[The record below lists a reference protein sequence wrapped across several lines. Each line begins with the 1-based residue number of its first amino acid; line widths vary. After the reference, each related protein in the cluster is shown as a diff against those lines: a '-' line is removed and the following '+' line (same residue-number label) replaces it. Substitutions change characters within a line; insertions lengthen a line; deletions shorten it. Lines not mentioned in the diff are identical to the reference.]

1 MLTTKYLLLNTKM
14 IKNYF
19 KTAWRNLKEH
29 KFHTFV
35 NISGLALGL
44 ATAILLL
51 LWVQHER
58 SYDRFHPDYSRI
70 YRFTAQLDVNT
81 VWEGVPG
88 PLAVYAQSLPEVEA
102 IVRVNEWNGQVLAT
116 KDRSTVLDGFTTTY
130 VDSTFFTLFNFELL
144 DGKPTELFPNPHSIA
159 LTESTAKKF
168 FGNDNPI
175 GKVILF
181 RGDNLTVTGL
191 LRDCPD
197 NSSIMFDALLPMS
210 LYAQRFTANG
220 GNGEWKTIDVDMGNY
235 SFTTFVKLRDTTNP
249 EAVGKKFTQLYT
261 DARNGESTVQFK
273 LQPLT
278 DQHLVSID
286 GNNAAARMVQI
297 FLLIAIMVLAIAA
310 VNYINLTTAR
320 ALVRAREVG
329 IRKVVGANKLQ
340 LFLQFIVETAL
351 LFCFALLLAIGL
363 IFLFLPLY
371 SNIAGKQLHFS
382 PSNVGIWKVI
392 GYSALGTL
400 LAASIY
406 PALLLSG
413 FQPLQVM
420 KGKMASG
427 RGASLLRKVLVVFQ
441 FSISMV
447 LIVATLVVSRQM
459 TYMRTL
465 DLGYDKNY
473 VFSVS
478 LPDDAVEH
486 IDAVKNE
493 LRNHPGIVDVALS
506 DMYDITHMGSAT
518 GDLEWPGKPAN
529 SSLIITQSSIDK
541 DFIPTMGIQLLE
553 GQNLTGTPADSN
565 LYVVNEA
572 AVREM
577 GLTPPY
583 VGTPISFH
591 DRPGTIAG
599 VVKDFNF
606 KSLKEKIGPLL
617 FFHWWDGSMLYVRT
631 TATEAAEAIKA
642 VEQQYKKYAGDNP
655 APFKYNFVDQQ
666 FEAKYR
672 ADQRAGLLFN
682 IFAGIAIFISCL
694 GLLGLSMYTVR
705 QRVKEIGIRK
715 VLGASVGSIVQLL
728 STGSI
733 LLVVLAV
740 VVASPI
746 AWWAM
751 NNWLNDFA
759 FRINIEWWMFAVA
772 GLAAVMIALLTVGWQ
787 AIQAAIA
794 NPVDSLRD
802 E

>member
-1 MLTTKYLLLNTKM
+1 M

-35 NISGLALGL
+35 NVSGLAFGL

-58 SYDRFHPDYSRI
+58 SYDRFHTDYSRI
-70 YRFTAQLDVNT
+70 HRFTAHLDANT

-88 PLAVYAQSLPEVEA
+88 PLAVYAQSLPEVEG

-116 KDRSTVLDGFTTTY
+116 EDRSTVLDGFTTAY
-130 VDSTFFTLFNFELL
+130 VDSTFLTLFNFELL
-144 DGKPTELFPNPHSIA
+144 DGKPAQLFPNPHSIV

-168 FGNDNPI
+168 FGADDPI
-175 GKVILF
+175 GKVLQF

-191 LRDCPD
+191 LHDFPD
-197 NSSIMFDALLPMS
+197 NSSLAFDALLPMAY
-210 LYAQRFTANG
+210 YAQRFTADG
-220 GNGEWKTIDVDMGNY
+220 GNGQWKTIDVDMGSY
-235 SFTTFVKLRDTTNP
+235 SFTTFVKLRDNARP
-249 EAVGKKFTQLYT
+249 EAVGKKFTQLYK

-273 LQPLT
+273 LQPLA
-278 DQHLVSID
+278 DMHLVSVD
-286 GNNAAARMVQI
+286 GNNAPARMVQI

-329 IRKVVGANKLQ
+329 IRKVVGASKVQ
-340 LFLQFIVETAL
+340 LFMQFIVETAL
-351 LFCFALLLAIGL
+351 LFCFALLIAIGL
-363 IFLFLPLY
+363 IVLLLPLY
-371 SNIAGKQLHFS
+371 NNIAGKQLHFS
-382 PSNVGIWKVI
+382 LSNVEIWKVI

-427 RGASLLRKVLVVFQ
+427 TGAALLRKVLVVFQ
-441 FSISMV
+441 FAISMV
-447 LIVATLVVSRQM
+447 LIVATFVISRQM
-459 TYMRTL
+459 TYMREL
-465 DLGYDKNY
+465 DLGYDKSY

-493 LRNHPGIVDVALS
+493 LRNHPGIINVALS
-506 DMYDITHMGSAT
+506 DMYDMTNAGAAT

-529 SSLIITQSSIDK
+529 SSLIITQSSIDE

-553 GQNLTGTPADSN
+553 GRNITGTAADSN

-572 AVREM
+572 AIREM

-591 DRPGTIAG
+591 ERPGTIAG

-606 KSLKEKIGPLL
+606 KPLKEKIGPLL
-617 FFHWWDGSMLYVRT
+617 FFHWWDGNMLYVRT
-631 TATEAAEAIKA
+631 TATKASNAIKA
-642 VEQQYKKYAGDNP
+642 VEQQYQKYAGDAP

-672 ADQRAGLLFN
+672 TDQRAGLLFN

-694 GLLGLSMYTVR
+694 GLLGLSTYTVR

-733 LLVVLAV
+733 LLVFLAV
-740 VVASPI
+740 VIASPI
-746 AWWAM
+746 AWWVM
-751 NNWLNDFA
+751 NTWLDDFA
-759 FRINIEWWMFAVA
+759 FRIDIEWWMFVVA
-772 GLAAVMIALLTVGWQ
+772 GIAALLIALLTVSWQ
-787 AIQAAIA
+787 AIRAAVA
-794 NPVDSLRD
+794 NPVESLRD

>member
-1 MLTTKYLLLNTKM
+1 M

-35 NISGLALGL
+35 NISGLAFGL

-58 SYDRFHPDYSRI
+58 SYDRFHTDYSRI
-70 YRFTAQLDVNT
+70 HRFTAHLDANT

-88 PLAVYAQSLPEVEA
+88 PLAVYAQSLPEVEG

-116 KDRSTVLDGFTTTY
+116 EDRNTVLDGFTTAY
-130 VDSTFFTLFNFELL
+130 VDSTFLTLFNFELL
-144 DGKPTELFPNPHSIA
+144 DGKPAQLFPNPHSIV

-168 FGNDNPI
+168 FGADDPI
-175 GKVILF
+175 GKVLQF

-191 LRDCPD
+191 LHDFPD
-197 NSSIMFDALLPMS
+197 NSSLAFDALLPMAY
-210 LYAQRFTANG
+210 YAQRFTADG
-220 GNGEWKTIDVDMGNY
+220 GNGQWKTIDVDMGSY
-235 SFTTFVKLRDTTNP
+235 SFTTFIKLRDNARP
-249 EAVGKKFTQLYT
+249 EAIGKKFTQLYK
-261 DARNGESTVQFK
+261 DARNGESTVEFK
-273 LQPLT
+273 LQPLA
-278 DQHLVSID
+278 DMHLVSVD
-286 GNNAAARMVQI
+286 GNNAPARMVQI

-329 IRKVVGANKLQ
+329 IRKVVGASKVQ
-340 LFLQFIVETAL
+340 LFMQFIVETAL
-351 LFCFALLLAIGL
+351 LFCFALLIAIGL
-363 IFLFLPLY
+363 IVLLLPLY
-371 SNIAGKQLHFS
+371 NNIAGKQLHFS
-382 PSNVGIWKVI
+382 RANVEIWKVI

-413 FQPLQVM
+413 FQPLQVV

-427 RGASLLRKVLVVFQ
+427 IGAALLRKVLVVFQ
-441 FSISMV
+441 FAISMV
-447 LIVATLVVSRQM
+447 LIVATFVISRQM
-459 TYMRTL
+459 TYMREL
-465 DLGYDKNY
+465 DLGYDKSY

-493 LRNHPGIVDVALS
+493 LRNHPGIINVALS
-506 DMYDITHMGSAT
+506 DMYDMTNAGSAT

-529 SSLIITQSSIDK
+529 SSLIITQSSIDA

-553 GQNLTGTPADSN
+553 GRNITGTAADSN

-572 AVREM
+572 AIREM

-606 KSLKEKIGPLL
+606 KSLKEKISPLL

-631 TATEAAEAIKA
+631 TAAEASNAIKA
-642 VEQQYKKYAGDNP
+642 VEQQYQKYAGDSP

-672 ADQRAGLLFN
+672 SDQRAGLLFN

-694 GLLGLSMYTVR
+694 GLLGLSTYTVR

-728 STGSI
+728 SAGSI
-733 LLVVLAV
+733 LLVFLAV
-740 VVASPI
+740 VIASPI
-746 AWWAM
+746 AWWVM
-751 NNWLNDFA
+751 NTWLDDFA
-759 FRINIEWWMFAVA
+759 FRIDIQWWMFVVA
-772 GLAAVMIALLTVGWQ
+772 GISALLIALLTVSWQ
-787 AIQAAIA
+787 AIRAAVA

>member
-1 MLTTKYLLLNTKM
+1 M

-35 NISGLALGL
+35 NISGLAFGL
-44 ATAILLL
+44 ATAMLLL
-51 LWVQHER
+51 LWVQHEK
-58 SYDRFHPDYSRI
+58 SYDRFHKDYSRI
-70 YRFTAQLDVNT
+70 HRFTAHLDANT

-88 PLAVYAQSLPEVEA
+88 PLAVYAQSLPEVEG
-102 IVRVNEWNGQVLAT
+102 IVRVNERNGQVLAAE
-116 KDRSTVLDGFTTTY
+116 DRSTVLDGFTTAY
-130 VDSTFFTLFNFELL
+130 VDSTFLTLFNFQLL
-144 DGKPTELFPNPHSIA
+144 DGKPAQLFPNPYSIV
-159 LTESTAKKF
+159 LTESTAKKI
-168 FGNDNPI
+168 FGADDPI
-175 GKVILF
+175 GKVLQF

-191 LRDCPD
+191 LHDFPD
-197 NSSIMFDALLPMS
+197 NSSLAFDALLPMNH
-210 LYAQRFTANG
+210 YAQRFTADG
-220 GNGEWKTIDVDMGNY
+220 GNGQWKTIDVDMGSY
-235 SFTTFVKLRDTTNP
+235 SFTTFVKLRDNAHP
-249 EAVGKKFTQLYT
+249 EAVGKKFTQLYK

-273 LQPLT
+273 LQPLA
-278 DQHLVSID
+278 DMHLVSVD
-286 GNNAAARMVQI
+286 GNNAPARMVQI

-329 IRKVVGANKLQ
+329 IRKVVGASKVQ

-351 LFCFALLLAIGL
+351 LFCIALLIAIAL
-363 IFLFLPLY
+363 IFLLLPLY
-371 SNIAGKQLHFS
+371 NNIAGKQLYFS
-382 PSNVGIWKVI
+382 LSNMEIWKVI

-427 RGASLLRKVLVVFQ
+427 TGAALLRKVLVVFQ

-447 LIVATLVVSRQM
+447 LIVATLVISHQM
-459 TYMRTL
+459 TYMRKL
-465 DLGYDKNY
+465 DLGYDKSY

-493 LRNHPGIVDVALS
+493 LRNHPGIINVALS
-506 DMYDITHMGSAT
+506 DMYDMTNAGSAT

-529 SSLIITQSSIDK
+529 SSLIITQSSIDE

-553 GQNLTGTPADSN
+553 GRNITGTAADSN

-572 AVREM
+572 AIREM

-591 DRPGTIAG
+591 EREGTIAG

-606 KSLKEKIGPLL
+606 KPLKEKISPLL
-617 FFHWWDGSMLYVRT
+617 FFHWWDGNMLYVRT
-631 TATEAAEAIKA
+631 TATEASNAIKA
-642 VEQQYKKYAGDNP
+642 VEKQYQKYAGDTP

-672 ADQRAGLLFN
+672 TDQRAGLLFN

-694 GLLGLSMYTVR
+694 GLLGLSTYTVR
-705 QRVKEIGIRK
+705 QRIKEIGIRK
-715 VLGASVGSIVQLL
+715 VLGASVGNIVQLL

-733 LLVVLAV
+733 LLVLFAV
-740 VVASPI
+740 IIASPI
-746 AWWAM
+746 AWWGM
-751 NNWLNDFA
+751 NTWLNDFA
-759 FRINIEWWMFAVA
+759 FRTTIEWWMFVA
-772 GLAAVMIALLTVGWQ
+772 AGIAALLIALLTVSWQ
-787 AIQAAIA
+787 AIRAAVA